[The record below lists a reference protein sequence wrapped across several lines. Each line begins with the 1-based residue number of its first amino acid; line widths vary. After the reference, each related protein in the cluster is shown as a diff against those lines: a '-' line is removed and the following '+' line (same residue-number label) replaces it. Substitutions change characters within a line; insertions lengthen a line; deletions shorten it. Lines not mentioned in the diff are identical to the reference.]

1 MNEILERCK
10 TTLRNHYGSRFK
22 GLMLY
27 GSKARAED
35 DSSSDID
42 LLVLLEKPFDY
53 FQELRRMTELLYPLQ
68 LESEQMISVKP
79 AAVDEYQAGALQ
91 LYRNAMNEGVTL

>member
-1 MNEILERCK
+1 
-10 TTLRNHYGSRFK
+10 
-22 GLMLY
+22 MLY

-53 FQELRRMTELLYPLQ
+53 FLELRRMTELLYPLQ
-68 LESEQMISVKP
+68 LESEQMISIKP
-79 AAVDEYQAGALQ
+79 AAVDEYQAGVLQ

>member
-53 FQELRRMTELLYPLQ
+53 FLELRRMTELLYPLQ

-79 AAVDEYQAGALQ
+79 AAVDEYQAGVLQ